1 MNENKNLIN
10 ISKKSFLSVV
20 MILFVLMILAG
31 ILTHVIPAGTYQR
44 TSDGKIIAD
53 SFAYLGESP
62 GYPIWKWPLAP
73 FLVLGSSDGINIIM
87 ISLFLL
93 ILGGAFTIMD
103 KTGGIKVMIKKLIER
118 YKDRKYVL
126 LMLVVLVF
134 MVFGAFFGI
143 FEESVALLPIMILL
157 SLSLGWDTMVG
168 IGMCLLAAG
177 FGFASGITNPF
188 SVGIASEIA
197 GVNLLSGVLF
207 RLMVFVLMYALL
219 SLFLVLYA
227 RKIEANPQAS
237 LTYEDDRKKA
247 REFDVESAGP
257 YKNENMILK
266 AYLIMFLVVIV
277 AIVASSLL
285 ELLAI
290 VSIPTIPVMAAT
302 FLIGGIASGYLIT
315 GSFKTTM
322 VFFAKGAL
330 SVLPAVLLIM
340 MAASVKHIITG
351 GGVMD
356 TILHYLAGVLADK
369 SPLVAIL
376 MIYLL
381 VLVIQFFIG
390 SASAKA
396 YLIMPLLVPLAGLV
410 GITANLTILAF
421 IFGDGYTNVIFP
433 TNGVLLIGLSIASVS
448 YTKWFRFTWI
458 LQLATLILTS
468 LLLLLAYGIGY

>member
-1 MNENKNLIN
+1 
-10 ISKKSFLSVV
+10 
-20 MILFVLMILAG
+20 A
-31 ILTHVIPAGTYQR
+31 
-44 TSDGKIIAD
+44 
-53 SFAYLGESP
+53 
-62 GYPIWKWPLAP
+62 YPIWKWFLAP

-93 ILGGAFTIMD
+93 ILGGAFSIMD
-103 KTGGIKVMIKKLIER
+103 KTGGIQVMIKKLIER

-126 LMLVVLVF
+126 LLLVILVF

-207 RLMVFVLMYALL
+207 RLFVFVLMYGLL
-219 SLFLVLYA
+219 SLFLITYVK
-227 RKIEANPQAS
+227 KIEADPKKS
-237 LTYEDDRKKA
+237 LTYEDDQKKA
-247 REFDVESAGP
+247 KDFSLELKVE
-257 YKNENMILK
+257 YQNEKLILK
-266 AYLIMFLVVIV
+266 SYVWMFIAVLIAVIL
-277 AIVASSLL
+277 SSLL
-285 ELLAI
+285 ELFAGI
-290 VSIPTIPVMAAT
+290 SIPTIPVMAAA
-302 FLIGGIASGYLIT
+302 FLIGGFLSGYLIT
-315 GSFKTTM
+315 KDIKAVTR
-322 VFFAKGAL
+322 FFLKGAL
-330 SVLPAVLLIM
+330 SVAPAVLLIM

-356 TILHYLAGVLADK
+356 TILNSLANILTGQ
-369 SPLVAIL
+369 SPIVAIL
-376 MIYLL
+376 LIYAL

-396 YLIMPLLVPLAGLV
+396 YLIMPLLVPLVTLV
-410 GITANLTILAF
+410 GISKELSILAF

-433 TNGVLLIGLSIASVS
+433 TNGVLLIGLSIASVG
-448 YTKWFRFTWI
+448 YTKWFRFTWV
-458 LQLATLILTS
+458 LQLGTLLLTSGLLIL
-468 LLLLLAYGIGY
+468 AYFIGY